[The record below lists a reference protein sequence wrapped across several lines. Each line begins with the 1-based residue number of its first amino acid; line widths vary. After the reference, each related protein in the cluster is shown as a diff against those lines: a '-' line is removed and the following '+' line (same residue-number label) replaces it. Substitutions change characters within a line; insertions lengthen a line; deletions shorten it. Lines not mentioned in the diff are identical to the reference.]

1 MGLTIENLILYDD
14 DVIFHYGI
22 DGMHFKTFSCIG
34 TKGKDDVA
42 GFLEETLH
50 RILDA
55 GGSQEDVAR
64 IMGLYILNEEERKEC
79 EESYGY
85 TDIDLGYVLP
95 GSISAFFQ

>member
-79 EESYGY
+79 EESYGWNEKNVRRA
-85 TDIDLGYVLP
+85 TDAQI
-95 GSISAFFQ
+95 SI